1 LDAPG
6 VDSRLVDGLHRRLR
20 REPSP
25 WRPEPISTSASQAGN
40 GYSLALALLY
50 LVGGAAGDRTRHRR
64 VFLWGVV
71 GFALVSA
78 LAGLAA
84 TGAFLSQLMPAD
96 GRRPSA

>member
-1 LDAPG
+1 
-6 VDSRLVDGLHRRLR
+6 
-20 REPSP
+20 
-25 WRPEPISTSASQAGN
+25 
-40 GYSLALALLY
+40 LLY
-50 LVGGAAGDRTRHRR
+50 LVGGATGDRTRHRR